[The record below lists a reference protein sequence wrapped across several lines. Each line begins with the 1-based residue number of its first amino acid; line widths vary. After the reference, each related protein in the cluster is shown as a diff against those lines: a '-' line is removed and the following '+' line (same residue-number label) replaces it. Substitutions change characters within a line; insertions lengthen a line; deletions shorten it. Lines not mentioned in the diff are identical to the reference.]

1 MMKDEISARDALT
14 INLWVFRSVGIWA
27 ADINSRSLR
36 FIYNIYGTIM
46 ITTLSIIYF
55 STEIIY
61 VIVIWGNLTAI
72 SEISFL
78 LLTHI
83 GTVVKL
89 FNFLIRRERVEK
101 LVENLLQRDF
111 LPKHNAHRDIL
122 TLTVKVVNRDNI
134 LFILMCASTVIGWAI
149 VPMVDSARP
158 RRLPLKTW
166 FPFDISNS
174 PIFEVIYAYQ
184 TAAVMMNAFMN
195 AMMDTFASS
204 LMALAGA
211 QLDMLRHDLSNLGRE
226 DEEDEEDEE
235 NPAEFKTAVTQRAA
249 GRISNVVRAEDKLK
263 GKLRTG
269 NVPEEFPPRSLQD
282 DILHERIVGC
292 IEHHGAIIRFA
303 NEVKD
308 VFGIGILVQFAVSS
322 IILCLTCFELT
333 LLSPGSLQFCSMLL
347 YQGCM
352 LLEIFF
358 YCWHGNGII
367 YKSEDL
373 MLAPFQ
379 CRWTTCSPRFKNTL
393 RIVMCR
399 MQRAHKL
406 TVGRVFNLSLET
418 FSMILRTA
426 YSFYAVLQRVHS
438 RVIEA
443 EKDDLRNL

>member
-1 MMKDEISARDALT
+1 MRNEEISARDALT

-27 ADINSRSLR
+27 ADIKSPSLR
-36 FIYNIYGTIM
+36 LIYNIYGAI
-46 ITTLSIIYF
+46 IISTLSMIYF

-61 VIVIWGNLTAI
+61 VIVIWGNLEAI

-89 FNFLIRRERVEK
+89 FSFLMRRERVEK
-101 LVENLLQRDF
+101 LVENLAQRNF
-111 LPKHNAHRDIL
+111 LPRRNAHRDFL
-122 TLTVKVVNRDNI
+122 MSTVRVVNRDNVI
-134 LFILMCASTVIGWAI
+134 FILMCASTVIGWAI
-149 VPMVDSARP
+149 VPMVDSGET

-211 QLDMLRHDLSNLGRE
+211 QLDMLRHDLSKLGRE
-226 DEEDEEDEE
+226 DEEDGE
-235 NPAEFKTAVTQRAA
+235 NPVEFKTAVTQRA
-249 GRISNVVRAEDKLK
+249 GRISKVGRAEDKLK
-263 GKLRTG
+263 GKLKTG
-269 NVPEEFPPRSLQD
+269 NVPAEFPPRSLQD

-303 NEVKD
+303 NEIND

-367 YKSEDL
+367 CKSTDL
-373 MLAPFQ
+373 MIAPFQ
-379 CRWTTCSPRFKNTL
+379 CQWTACSPRVKNTL

-443 EKDDLRNL
+443 EKRDSMNF